1 MIITERI
8 DKEQKKFEEILNKA
22 HLIINDESQN
32 NPSVFHNKNANQFE
46 IDVYDAMCEASK
58 KSEFEKTIELI
69 SGHKFPDIIA
79 KKFYGVEVKTTK
91 QDHWKSTGNSVL
103 ETTRVDNI
111 ERIYL
116 FFGKFTDPIGFKI
129 RKYEDCLYDVAVT
142 HSPRYLIDMDLEI
155 GKSIFDKLNLPYNDL
170 RKLNNPIKPIIE
182 YYRSL
187 CKDGEEPW
195 WMDSGEST
203 DNVVRPIVTLWSH
216 LDIEIQKNLRNEA
229 MVRFPEI
236 FSRSSTKY
244 HRLASWLAARHGIV
258 DSSLRDRFTAGGQ
271 VEIKINRKT
280 YKNIPRIFKYLQE
293 NIEDIILKV
302 KSISIDDALYHW
314 KLDSKPIY
322 KDLMNIWI
330 EKIIEYSSDSL
341 KNSRVFIIHLLSDSL
356 GENHTSSLL
365 REESSKYGV

>member
-8 DKEQKKFEEILNKA
+8 DKEQRDFEKILNKA
-22 HLIINDESQN
+22 HLIINGESQK
-32 NPSVFHNKNANQFE
+32 NPSLFYNKNANQFE
-46 IDVYDAMCEASK
+46 FDVYEAMCEASK
-58 KSEFEKTIELI
+58 KSVFDKTIELI

-91 QDHWKSTGNSVL
+91 QDHWRSTGNSVL

-142 HSPRYLIDMDLEI
+142 HSPRYLIDMDLEN
-155 GKSIFDKLNLPYNDL
+155 GKSIFDKLNLPYDEL
-170 RKLNNPIKPIIE
+170 RKLNNPIKPIIK
-182 YYRSL
+182 YYRGI

-195 WMDSGEST
+195 WMDSGESA
-203 DNVVRPIVTLWSH
+203 DNVIRPIVTLWSH
-216 LDIEIQKNLRNEA
+216 LDIETQKDLRNEA
-229 MVRFPEI
+229 MARFPEI

-244 HRLASWLAARHGIV
+244 QRLASWLAARHGIV

-271 VEIKINRKT
+271 VNLKINRKT
-280 YKNIPRIFKYLQE
+280 YKSLPRIFKYLQE
-293 NIEDIILKV
+293 NIEEVIEKV
-302 KSISIDDALYHW
+302 RTISIDDAVYHW
-314 KLDSKPIY
+314 KLNTNPIY
-322 KDLMNIWI
+322 NDLVNIWI
-330 EKIIEYSSDSL
+330 EKIIEFSSDSL

-365 REESSKYGV
+365 REESSKYGL